1 MPGDRRQSRILAMQA
16 LCQWDVQRDESAEAL
31 DDFLAAQDITDTIAG
46 YARGLVKAF
55 WAQRQRVDDRIA
67 AAATNWDISRLSPI
81 ERNVMRV
88 AIIEL
93 LDENVPPNVAL
104 DEAIEIGREY
114 GGKDSPRFI
123 NGVLD
128 VILKRLQRKRKDD
141 G

>member
-1 MPGDRRQSRILAMQA
+1 MPGDRRQARILAMQA
-16 LCQWDVQRDESAEAL
+16 LCQWDVQREESVEAL
-31 DDFLAAQDITDTIAG
+31 DDFLAAQEIPDTIAA

-55 WAQRQRVDDRIA
+55 WSQPQRVDDRIA
-67 AAATNWDISRLSPI
+67 TAATNWDLSLLSPV

-88 AIIEL
+88 AIVEL
-93 LDENVPPNVAL
+93 LDENVPPQVAL

-128 VILKRLQRKRKDD
+128 VILKRLQRKRKGDD
-141 G
+141 